1 MIFNEDIF
9 VKFLKDEGRKLIT
22 VLLTAKERQ
31 ELLQFLSMQQNDL
44 KLMFSDSDQY
54 VMFSQ
59 VSNGHT
65 ILVIAYPDRMHIV
78 SNGFCYI
85 GVYFVDHKGILEYR
99 NKFWLSLDEYD
110 ALANVIARV
119 DCKNALN
126 VFDTIRQKFD
136 SYDVSFVL
144 DKEE

>member
-1 MIFNEDIF
+1 ME
-9 VKFLKDEGRKLIT
+9 FLKDEGKKLIT

-31 ELLQFLSMQQNDL
+31 ELLRFLSMKQSDL
-44 KLMFSDSDQY
+44 KLIFSDSDQY

-78 SNGFCYI
+78 SNGFCYV
-85 GVYFVDHKGILEYR
+85 GVYFVDYKGILEYR
-99 NKFWLSLDEYD
+99 NKFWLSFDECD
-110 ALANVIARV
+110 ALANAIVRV

-126 VFDTIRQKFD
+126 VIDTMRQKID

-144 DKEE
+144 EKEE